1 MFLFK
6 DPCVLKKK
14 KNKIK
19 MNELVSEHNGVDI
32 TPYSIYIDLPTDG

>member
-6 DPCVLKKK
+6 KKK
-14 KNKIK
+14 KK
-19 MNELVSEHNGVDI
+19 VSEHNGVDI

>member
-6 DPCVLKKK
+6 KKK
-14 KNKIK
+14 K
-19 MNELVSEHNGVDI
+19 VSEHNGVDI